1 MRLFYRNFFGCE
13 LVSEKKLRIAHIV
26 EGFLGGTSTY
36 MKSVLPGLVARGF
49 DVTLICSLYRCRAD
63 ANSMLR
69 ELFESGVRIEV
80 IAMRRQINPVRDV
93 AALIRIWRLLK
104 KRRIDIVHT
113 HCSKAGA
120 VGRMAAKLV
129 GVRAIVHSPHC
140 FVFVRCGGY
149 LQRRMYLAF
158 ERLFGKLTDMLIGVS
173 ASEAK
178 LAVRSKVVSRNKSVC
193 SPNGL
198 HVDKC
203 GIYKSASMLKQK
215 LGIDAGTS
223 VVSTACRLVE
233 YKGIIRLL
241 EAAMMVRSGPVVFLV
256 AGEGKERMAAER
268 FITDNGLTEKVRLLG
283 YVDDMERIYS
293 VSDVVVLCSDA
304 EAHPY
309 LLLEAMRAQR
319 PIVATRVIGNCDLI
333 TDRRTGLLCGQG
345 SKEIASA
352 IDELLLREDKRRE
365 YASNAYGMLCRHLS
379 LEQQITK
386 LTATYKHCLRRK
398 DQA

>member
-1 MRLFYRNFFGCE
+1 MSGQ
-13 LVSEKKLRIAHIV
+13 KIRIAHIV

-36 MKSVLPGLVARGF
+36 MKTVLPGLVCRGF
-49 DVTLICSLYRCRAD
+49 DVTLICSLYRCRPD

-80 IAMRRQINPVRDV
+80 IDMRRQINPVRDL

-104 KRRIDIVHT
+104 KSRIDIVHT

-120 VGRMAAKLV
+120 VGRMAAKLA

-149 LQRRMYLAF
+149 FRRRMYLAF

-173 ASEAK
+173 ASETK
-178 LAVRSKVVSRNKSVC
+178 LAVHSKVVSRKKSIC
-193 SPNGL
+193 IPNGL
-198 HVDKC
+198 PVEKC
-203 GIYKSASMLKQK
+203 RVYQSASMIKQR
-215 LGIDAGTS
+215 LGIDAGTL

-241 EAAMMVRSGPVVFLV
+241 EAAMMVRSRPVVFLI
-256 AGEGKERMAAER
+256 AGEGKVRMSAER

-283 YVDDMERIYS
+283 HIVDMERIYI

-319 PIVATRVIGNCDLI
+319 PIVATRVIGNCDMI
-333 TDRRTGLLCGQG
+333 TDRKTGLLCGHG

-352 IDELLLREDKRRE
+352 IDELLLREDKGRE
-365 YASNAYGMLCRHLS
+365 YAINAYGMFRRHLS

-386 LTATYKHCLRRK
+386 LTSTYKHCLLRK
-398 DQA
+398 DQS

>member
-1 MRLFYRNFFGCE
+1 
-13 LVSEKKLRIAHIV
+13 VSGEKIRIAHIV

-36 MKSVLPGLVARGF
+36 MKTVLPSLVCRGF
-49 DVTLICSLYRCRAD
+49 DVTLICSLYRCRPDAD
-63 ANSMLR
+63 AVLR

-80 IAMRRQINPVRDV
+80 IDMRRQINPVRDLAV
-93 AALIRIWRLLK
+93 LIRIWRLLK
-104 KRRIDIVHT
+104 KSRIDIVHT

-120 VGRMAAKLV
+120 VGRMAAKL
-129 GVRAIVHSPHC
+129 GGIKAIVHSPHC
-140 FVFVRCGGY
+140 FAFVRCGGY
-149 LQRRMYLAF
+149 FRRRMYLAF

-178 LAVRSKVVSRNKSVC
+178 LAVRSKVVSRNKSIC
-193 SPNGL
+193 IPNGL
-198 HVDKC
+198 QVTRC
-203 GIYKSASMLKQK
+203 GVYQSASKIKQR
-215 LGIDAGTS
+215 LGIDAGVL

-241 EAAMMVRSGPVVFLV
+241 EAVMMVRSGPVVFLI

-268 FITDNGLTEKVRLLG
+268 FITDNKLTEKVRLLG
-283 YVDDMERIYS
+283 HVDDMERIYT

-333 TDRRTGLLCGQG
+333 TDRRTGLLCGQD
-345 SKEIASA
+345 SKEIAMA

-365 YASNAYGMLCRHLS
+365 YASNAYGMFCRHLS

-386 LTATYKHCLRRK
+386 LTATYKDCLVRK
-398 DQA
+398 DQV